1 MKREVRRITVLIFT
15 APMRIDNATADAGR
29 LCARIKARRPVRALV
44 LIELIIVIA
53 IMLMMVGLTT
63 FSLSAVSTRSKFEK
77 GAYTFINVLKMAQ
90 NAAAES
96 DRRYAVILDFDEQTY
111 TLRQFASL
119 DLETIPPEEAIITTG
134 NFTDQCYL
142 DYVLFDDFEDTMDEE
157 AYEARFYAGHSG
169 WQYGGKIV
177 LLDANGNPYSV
188 IVNRLSRVITLQPGD
203 VEILAPQYQED
214 VPF

>member
-1 MKREVRRITVLIFT
+1 MPTFTV
-15 APMRIDNATADAGR
+15 PMRINKSFDSLCRKKPNRAD
-29 LCARIKARRPVRALV
+29 RPERALV
-44 LIELIIVIA
+44 LLEMLMVLIIIA
-53 IMLMMVGLTT
+53 LMAGVVTVC
-63 FSLSAVSTRSKFEK
+63 LSGISTRTKFERQ
-77 GAYTFINVLKMAQ
+77 AYVFINILKMAQ

-96 DRRYAVILDFDEQTY
+96 DRRYAVILDFNEQAY

-119 DLETIPPEEAIITTG
+119 DLETIPPEEAVIATG
-134 NFTDQCYL
+134 NFTNQCYL

-177 LLDANGNPYSV
+177 LLDADGNPYSV

-203 VEILAPQYQED
+203 VEILVPQYAED